1 MWAAVSDLG
10 DAAMTLPL
18 AAVCV
23 AWLSRSTA
31 GRHHAASWALMLAA
45 GMALVGTTKML
56 YAGCGLQIRAI
67 DFRVI
72 SGHTMLASAVW
83 PMTCVLAL
91 SGGVRLRAST
101 ALSFGLALG
110 ALIGVARVFD
120 DAHTPSEVVAGW
132 LVGSTVALGFAW
144 RNGAP
149 RIDARYRALVAS
161 SLLAVSAV
169 AYGRHAPI
177 QAAIEMYSPFL
188 CGRFHLAALHA
199 PHTLPAIVG

>member
-18 AAVCV
+18 AVVCIG
-23 AWLSRSTA
+23 WLTRSTT
-31 GRHHAASWALMLAA
+31 GQRHAASWALMLGA
-45 GMALVGTTKML
+45 GMALVGVTKML
-56 YAGCGLQIRAI
+56 YAGCGVQIRAI

-91 SGGVRLRAST
+91 HGCANVRARTS
-101 ALSFGLALG
+101 LSLGLALG

-132 LVGSTVALGFAW
+132 IVGSAVALAFVLRHGV
-144 RNGAP
+144 P
-149 RIDARYRALVAS
+149 RVDARYRALAAG

-177 QAAIEMYSPFL
+177 QAAIELYSPFL
-188 CGRFHLAALHA
+188 CGRFHLVSLHEIIS
-199 PHTLPAIVG
+199 LPGIAG

>member
-1 MWAAVSDLG
+1 MWTAISDLG

-18 AAVCV
+18 ALVCIGWLTCSATGRRDAA
-23 AWLSRSTA
+23 AW
-31 GRHHAASWALMLAA
+31 ASMLAA
-45 GMALVGTTKML
+45 GMALVGATKML
-56 YAGCGLQIRAI
+56 YAGCGIQIRAI

-91 SGGVRLRAST
+91 SGRAPWRANTS
-101 ALSFGLALG
+101 LSLGLGLGLWLGLALG

-120 DAHTPSEVVAGW
+120 DAHTPAEVAAGW
-132 LVGSTVALGFAW
+132 LVGSAVALAFV
-144 RNGAP
+144 RRHGAP
-149 RIDARYRALVAS
+149 RVDARYRALVAG

-177 QAAIEMYSPFL
+177 QAAIDNYAPFL
-188 CGRFHLAALHA
+188 CGRFALR
-199 PHTLPAIVG
+199 P

>member
-1 MWAAVSDLG
+1 MWTAVSDLG

-18 AAVCV
+18 ALVCIG
-23 AWLSRSTA
+23 WLTCSAA
-31 GRHHAASWALMLAA
+31 GRRHAVSWAVMLAA
-45 GMALVGTTKML
+45 GMALVGATKML
-56 YAGCGLQIRAI
+56 YAGCGIQIRAI

-91 SGGVRLRAST
+91 SGGTPLRATTS
-101 ALSFGLALG
+101 LSLGLALG

-120 DAHTPSEVVAGW
+120 DAHTPAEVVAGW
-132 LVGSTVALGFAW
+132 LVGSAVALAFVW
-144 RNGAP
+144 RHGAP
-149 RIDARYRALVAS
+149 RVDARYRALVAG

-177 QAAIEMYSPFL
+177 QAAIDNYSPFL
-188 CGRFHLAALHA
+188 CGRFALR
-199 PHTLPAIVG
+199 P

>member
-1 MWAAVSDLG
+1 MWTAVSDLG

-18 AAVCV
+18 ALVCIGWLTSSVTGRRHAV
-23 AWLSRSTA
+23 
-31 GRHHAASWALMLAA
+31 SWAVMLAA
-45 GMALVGTTKML
+45 GMALVGATKIL
-56 YAGCGLQIRAI
+56 YAGCGIQIRAI

-91 SGGVRLRAST
+91 SGGTPLRATTS
-101 ALSFGLALG
+101 LSLGLGLG

-120 DAHTPSEVVAGW
+120 DAHTPAEVVAGW
-132 LVGSTVALGFAW
+132 LVGSAVALAFVW
-144 RNGAP
+144 RHGAP
-149 RIDARYRALVAS
+149 RVDARYRALVAG

-177 QAAIEMYSPFL
+177 QAAIDNYSPFL
-188 CGRFHLAALHA
+188 CGRFALR
-199 PHTLPAIVG
+199 P

>member
-1 MWAAVSDLG
+1 MWTAVSDLG

-18 AAVCV
+18 AVACI
-23 AWLSRSTA
+23 AWLTRSTA

-45 GMALVGTTKML
+45 GMALVGATKLL
-56 YAGCGLQIRAI
+56 YAGCGIQIRAI

-91 SGGVRLRAST
+91 GGGVQPRAST
-101 ALSFGLALG
+101 SLSLSLSLGLGLGIG

-132 LVGSTVALGFAW
+132 LVGSAVALAFVW
-144 RNGAP
+144 RHGAP
-149 RIDARYRALVAS
+149 RVDARYRALVAG

-188 CGRFHLAALHA
+188 CGRFALQ
-199 PHTLPAIVG
+199 P

>member
-1 MWAAVSDLG
+1 MWTAVSDLG

-18 AAVCV
+18 AVVCIG
-23 AWLSRSTA
+23 WLTRSTT
-31 GRHHAASWALMLAA
+31 GRHGAASWTLMLAA
-45 GMALVGTTKML
+45 GMALVGITKML
-56 YAGCGLQIRAI
+56 YAGCGIQIRAI

-91 SGGVRLRAST
+91 NGCAQLRPGTS
-101 ALSFGLALG
+101 LSLGLALG

-132 LVGSTVALGFAW
+132 IVGSAVALTFVW
-144 RNGAP
+144 RHGAP
-149 RIDARYRALVAS
+149 RVDARYRALVAG

-177 QAAIEMYSPFL
+177 QAAIELYSPFL
-188 CGRFHLAALHA
+188 CGRFAMQ
-199 PHTLPAIVG
+199 P

>member
-1 MWAAVSDLG
+1 MWTAVSDLG

-18 AAVCV
+18 AVVCI
-23 AWLSRSTA
+23 AWLTRSTA

-56 YAGCGLQIRAI
+56 YAGCGIQIRAI

-72 SGHTMLASAVW
+72 SGHTMLAAAVW

-91 SGGVRLRAST
+91 SGGAQLRAS
-101 ALSFGLALG
+101 ASLSLGLALG

-132 LVGSTVALGFAW
+132 LVGSTVALAFVW
-144 RNGAP
+144 RHGAP
-149 RIDARYRALVAS
+149 RVDARYRALVAG

-177 QAAIEMYSPFL
+177 QAAIELYSPFL
-188 CGRFHLAALHA
+188 CGRFHLAALYGH
-199 PHTLPAIVG
+199 PTLPVIAG

>member
-1 MWAAVSDLG
+1 MGVAYPVVWTAVSDLG

-18 AAVCV
+18 ALWCIGWL
-23 AWLSRSTA
+23 AWSTA
-31 GRHHAASWALMLAA
+31 GRRQAAAWALMLAA
-45 GMALVGTTKML
+45 GMALVGVTKVL
-56 YAGCGLQIRAI
+56 YAGCGIQIRAI

-91 SGGVRLRAST
+91 SGGAQLRASMPLL
-101 ALSFGLALG
+101 AGLALG

-132 LVGSTVALGFAW
+132 VVGAAVALAFAW
-144 RNGAP
+144 RHGAP
-149 RIDARYRALVAS
+149 RVDARYHALVAG
-161 SLLAVSAV
+161 SLLVVSAA

-177 QAAIEMYSPFL
+177 QAAIESYSPFL
-188 CGRFHLAALHA
+188 CGRFALQ
-199 PHTLPAIVG
+199 P

>member
-1 MWAAVSDLG
+1 MWTAVSDLG

-18 AAVCV
+18 AVVCI
-23 AWLSRSTA
+23 AWLTRSTA

-45 GMALVGTTKML
+45 GMALVGATKML
-56 YAGCGLQIRAI
+56 YAGCGIQIRAI

-72 SGHTMLASAVW
+72 SGHTMLAAAVW

-91 SGGVRLRAST
+91 SGGAQLRAS
-101 ALSFGLALG
+101 ASLSLGLALG

-132 LVGSTVALGFAW
+132 VVGSTVALAFVW
-144 RNGAP
+144 RHGAP
-149 RIDARYRALVAS
+149 RVDARYRALVAG

-177 QAAIEMYSPFL
+177 QAAIDLYSPFL
-188 CGRFHLAALHA
+188 CGRFALQ
-199 PHTLPAIVG
+199 P

>member
-1 MWAAVSDLG
+1 MWTAVSDLG

-18 AAVCV
+18 AVVCI
-23 AWLSRSTA
+23 AWLTRSTA
-31 GRHHAASWALMLAA
+31 GRHVAASWALMLAV
-45 GMALVGTTKML
+45 GMALVGATKML
-56 YAGCGLQIRAI
+56 YAGCGIQIRAI

-91 SGGVRLRAST
+91 GGGEQLRAST
-101 ALSFGLALG
+101 SLSLGLGLG
-110 ALIGVARVFD
+110 ALIGIARVFD

-132 LVGSTVALGFAW
+132 LVGSAVALAFVW
-144 RNGAP
+144 RHGAP
-149 RIDARYRALVAS
+149 SVDARYRALVAG

-188 CGRFHLAALHA
+188 CGRFALQ
-199 PHTLPAIVG
+199 P

>member
-18 AAVCV
+18 AV
-23 AWLSRSTA
+23 ACIVWLTRSSV
-31 GRHHAASWALMLAA
+31 GRHGAAAWALMLAA
-45 GMALVGTTKML
+45 GMALVGVTKLL
-56 YAGCGLQIRAI
+56 YAGCGIQIRAI

-83 PMTCVLAL
+83 PMACAIALAGCAPIRPSTSL
-91 SGGVRLRAST
+91 SL
-101 ALSFGLALG
+101 GLALG

-132 LVGSTVALGFAW
+132 IVGSVVVLSFV
-144 RNGAP
+144 RRHGAP
-149 RIDARYRALVAS
+149 RIDARYRMLAAG
-161 SLLAVSAV
+161 SLIAVSAA

-177 QAAIEMYSPFL
+177 QAAIELYSPFL
-188 CGRFHLAALHA
+188 CGRYAM
-199 PHTLPAIVG
+199 PH